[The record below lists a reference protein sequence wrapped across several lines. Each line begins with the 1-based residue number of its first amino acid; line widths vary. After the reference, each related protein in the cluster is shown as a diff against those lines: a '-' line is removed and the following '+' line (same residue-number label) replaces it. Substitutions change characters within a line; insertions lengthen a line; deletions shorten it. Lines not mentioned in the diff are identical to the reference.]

1 MAPNKLLDMYLDRIK
16 DGDTLS
22 LENLYN
28 ATKSSV
34 YAYAL
39 SILKNKDL
47 AEEVLQDTYI
57 NIYENANLYNS
68 RNKPL
73 AWILTITR
81 NNCLKK
87 IKKEKK
93 HIDIDLFRET
103 LSNTKDNIDNK
114 LFLSYLFEHISDS
127 DREIVLLHSVS
138 GFKHREIAKFLDLPI
153 GTVLSRYKRCMN
165 KLKEIAKEEPHE
177 K

>member
-1 MAPNKLLDMYLDRIK
+1 MVPNKLLDIYLERIK
-16 DGDTLS
+16 DGDKLS

-28 ATKSSV
+28 LTKDSV
-34 YAYAL
+34 YAYSL
-39 SILKNKDL
+39 SILKNKHL

-87 IKKEKK
+87 INLK
-93 HIDIDLFRET
+93 HIY
-103 LSNTKDNIDNK
+103 N
-114 LFLSYLFEHISDS
+114 
-127 DREIVLLHSVS
+127 
-138 GFKHREIAKFLDLPI
+138 
-153 GTVLSRYKRCMN
+153 
-165 KLKEIAKEEPHE
+165 
-177 K
+177 